1 MIEAPSM
8 AGQVKDALL
17 FGGGTS
23 HGSGEFP
30 GTISC
35 ELTHYSDNK
44 LEPAMYS
51 VGNTVALIINPR
63 LEPQSG

>member
-17 FGGGTS
+17 FGDGTT

-30 GTISC
+30 GTLSC
-35 ELTHYSDNK
+35 DLTHYSDNE
-44 LEPAMYS
+44 LEPAKFPL
-51 VGNTVALIINPR
+51 VIL
-63 LEPQSG
+63 LL